1 MSAEKPLV
9 LVRGGGDLG
18 TGVALR
24 LYRAGWRVIIT
35 ELLQPLVIRRKV
47 AFASAIYDGSIEVE
61 GTIGQRIHADQI
73 EREAAASWAADR
85 IPVIVDHDRI
95 AATQLHP
102 IALIDA
108 IMAKRNMGT
117 QITDAPIVVALGPGF
132 TAGVDCH
139 AVIETQRGH
148 NLGRVYYR
156 GAALPDSG
164 TPGNVG
170 GQDAL
175 RVVHAPVAGIFY
187 AQRQIGDLLKAGEV
201 IGRVITVDV
210 SLTDSAAGR
219 LATIDRDASQPLGI
233 VIKTKID
240 GVLRGILHDGL
251 KVSTHTKIADVD
263 PRGEVENC
271 FTVSDKSWAVGGG
284 ALEAVLYLMRRNLS
298 GGVENA

>member
-1 MSAEKPLV
+1 MSAEKPLA
-9 LVRGGGDLG
+9 LIRGGGDLG

-24 LYRAGWRVIIT
+24 LHRAGWRVIIT
-35 ELLQPLVIRRKV
+35 ELLQPLVIRRTV
-47 AFASAIYDGSIEVE
+47 AFASVIYDGSIEVE
-61 GTIGQRIHADQI
+61 NTIGLCIHADQI
-73 EREAAASWAADR
+73 EREAETCWAADQ
-85 IPVIVDHDRI
+85 IPVVVDPDRI
-95 AATQLHP
+95 AAAQLYP
-102 IALIDA
+102 IAVIDA
-108 IMAKRNMGT
+108 IMAKRNRGT
-117 QITDAPIVVALGPGF
+117 QIGDAPIVVGLGPGF

-170 GQDAL
+170 GQDTQ
-175 RVVHAPVAGIFY
+175 RVVRAPVDGVFY
-187 AQRQIGDLLKAGEV
+187 AQRKIGDRLKAGDV

-210 SLTDSAAGR
+210 SLTDSAAWR
-219 LATIDRDASQPLGI
+219 LAAIDRDASQPLGI
-233 VIKTKID
+233 VVKTKID

-251 KVSTHTKIADVD
+251 KVSANTKIADVD

-284 ALEAVLYLMRRNLS
+284 ALEAVLYLRQKL
-298 GGVENA
+298 